1 MDYPEE
7 VQEYIDYLDEYRVN
21 DNLAV
26 FDIIHMYPKGLA
38 YPDGYYDSQFF
49 DMVLFNTSTKE
60 KRTVEN
66 RDGLTF
72 YNGIPYMVRMRI
84 FADGSTVIVFNGTM
98 GLDLL
103 FQDVVIKKAIYNE
116 HGLYN

>member
-7 VQEYIDYLDEYRVN
+7 VQEYIDYLNEYTIC
-21 DNLAV
+21 DYLTF

-38 YPDGYYDSQFF
+38 YPDGYHDSQFF
-49 DMVLFNTSTKE
+49 DMVLFNTNTKE
-60 KRTVEN
+60 KRIVEN

-72 YNGIPYMVRMRI
+72 YNGLPGIVRMRI

-98 GLDLL
+98 HVEGL
-103 FQDVVIKKAIYNE
+103 FQDVKITGVY
-116 HGLYN
+116 